1 MIRKSNHYLPNFT
14 IFYVKNCKTRP
25 SPGFLN
31 LAVTHLNTFLR
42 LRRNFYFRLLGFIV
56 INS

>member
-1 MIRKSNHYLPNFT
+1 MICKSNHYLPNFT

-31 LAVTHLNTFLR
+31 LAFSNTP
-42 LRRNFYFRLLGFIV
+42 
-56 INS
+56 